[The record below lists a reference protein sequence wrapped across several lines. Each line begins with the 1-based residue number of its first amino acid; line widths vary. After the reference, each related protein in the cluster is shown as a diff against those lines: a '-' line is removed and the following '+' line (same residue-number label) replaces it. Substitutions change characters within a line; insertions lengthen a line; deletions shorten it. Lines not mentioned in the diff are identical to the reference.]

1 MPAKW
6 RIKVYL
12 KGGAVAEAEAQD
24 LDIQINRV
32 TGRLVNIELTNAEG
46 PRLAW
51 VDLQEVAAVV
61 VDELGD

>member
-12 KGGAVAEAEAQD
+12 KSGAVAEAEAQD
-24 LDIQINRV
+24 LRV
-32 TGRLVNIELTNAEG
+32 EVNPATGRLVNIELTNAEG

-61 VDELGD
+61 VDELDG

>member
-12 KGGAVAEAEAQD
+12 KSGAVAEAEAQD
-24 LDIQINRV
+24 LDLQINQV
-32 TGRLVNIELTNAEG
+32 TGRLVNAEG